1 MGQKCPLY
9 TLQFSRVRKF
19 VAVHG
24 PSPLGLEKA
33 VIQSPLHGQTM
44 PASICS
50 SNKHFLTAYSMP
62 ANVVGTGDKVI
73 SKTHSR
79 FLGPQNTH
87 R

>member
-1 MGQKCPLY
+1 MGQKFPLY
-9 TLQFSRVRKF
+9 TLQVSRVRKF

-24 PSPLGLEKA
+24 PSPLGLDKA

-50 SNKHFLTAYSMP
+50 PNKHFLSAYSVP
-62 ANVVGTGDKVI
+62 GNVVGTGDKEI

-79 FLGPQNTH
+79 LLGP
-87 R
+87 